1 MSGQSC
7 VGSLCMRVFLW
18 APNTAITLT
27 LGGSCQASL
36 PSDFSTGFDYTV
48 YSVEY
53 CSLYLFL
60 FGVHFIC
67 CGERGGERARE
78 QERV

>member
-1 MSGQSC
+1 MQVC
-7 VGSLCMRVFLW
+7 LW

-48 YSVEY
+48 CSVEY

-67 CGERGGERARE
+67 CGESERE
-78 QERV
+78 QERA